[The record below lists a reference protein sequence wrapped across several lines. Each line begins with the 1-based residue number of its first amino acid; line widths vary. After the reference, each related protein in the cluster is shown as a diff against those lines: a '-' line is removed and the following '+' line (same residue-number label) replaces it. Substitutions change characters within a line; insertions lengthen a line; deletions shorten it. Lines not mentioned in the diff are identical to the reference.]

1 MSLSMLSSP
10 ICLPKERMSSSARL
24 KPRTQAVR
32 ILYEISQTN
41 HDLEQVLHR
50 HLSAP
55 IINEQADE
63 DPQLPIKPI
72 QQQFI
77 RQLVTLAIQ
86 HRRTIDAMVI
96 DLAPGKPLEEMPL
109 LQRIVL
115 HIAISEIRYL
125 DDESRAE
132 IPVIINAA
140 VEIAKVYVGDEAA
153 RFVNGILG
161 MVALRYP
168 DKTA

>member
-32 ILYEISQTN
+32 ILYEVFQTN

-50 HLSAP
+50 HLTTP
-55 IINEQADE
+55 IVNELADE
-63 DPQLPIKPI
+63 DTSYPINPTHEHLV
-72 QQQFI
+72 
-77 RQLVTLAIQ
+77 RHLVTQAIHHRLA
-86 HRRTIDAMVI
+86 IDAMI
-96 DLAPGKPLEEMPL
+96 MTLAPDKPLDEMPL

-125 DDESRAE
+125 DGTMRAE

-140 VEIAKVYVGDEAA
+140 VEIAKAYVGDEAA

-161 MVALRYP
+161 MIALRYP
-168 DKTA
+168 DKSA

>member
-50 HLSAP
+50 HLSTP

-63 DPQLPIKPI
+63 DPQFPIRPA
-72 QQQFI
+72 QQSFV
-77 RQLVTLAIQ
+77 RSLVTLAVQ
-86 HRRTIDAMVI
+86 HRLSIDAMII
-96 DLAPGKPLEEMPL
+96 DLAPNKPIEEMPL

-125 DDESRAE
+125 DDESRGE

-140 VEIAKVYVGDEAA
+140 VEIAKVYVGDEGA

-161 MVALRYP
+161 MIALRYP

>member
-24 KPRTQAVR
+24 KSRTQAVR
-32 ILYEISQTN
+32 ILYEVSQTN

-50 HLSAP
+50 HLTAP
-55 IINEQADE
+55 VVNDHADE
-63 DPQLPIKPI
+63 DPQYAIKPA
-72 QQQFI
+72 QQQFV
-77 RQLVTLAIQ
+77 RQLVTLAVQ
-86 HRRTIDAMVI
+86 HRLGIDALI
-96 DLAPGKPLEEMPL
+96 LDLAPNKPLDDMPL
-109 LQRIVL
+109 LQRFVL

-125 DDESRAE
+125 DDASRAE

-140 VEIAKVYVGDEAA
+140 VEIAKTYVGDEAA

>member
-1 MSLSMLSSP
+1 MSLSTLSSL

-55 IINEQADE
+55 VINEHADE
-63 DPQLPIKPI
+63 DPQFPVQPT
-72 QQQFI
+72 QQQFV
-77 RQLVTLAIQ
+77 RNLVTLAMQ
-86 HRRTIDAMVI
+86 HRISIDAMII
-96 DLAPGKPLEEMPL
+96 DLAPNKPLEEMPL
-109 LQRIVL
+109 LQRFVL
-115 HIAISEIRYL
+115 HIAISEIRYF
-125 DDESRAE
+125 DSDSRGE

-168 DKTA
+168 NKTS

>member
-1 MSLSMLSSP
+1 
-10 ICLPKERMSSSARL
+10 MSSSARL

-41 HDLEQVLHR
+41 HDLEHVLHR

-63 DPQLPIKPI
+63 DPQFTVKPA
-72 QQQFI
+72 QKEFV
-77 RQLVTLAIQ
+77 RTLVTLAVQ
-86 HRRTIDAMVI
+86 HRLNLDAMI
-96 DLAPGKPLEEMPL
+96 SDLAPNKPLEEMPL

-125 DDESRAE
+125 DNEYRGE

-140 VEIAKVYVGDEAA
+140 VEIAKVYVGDEAG